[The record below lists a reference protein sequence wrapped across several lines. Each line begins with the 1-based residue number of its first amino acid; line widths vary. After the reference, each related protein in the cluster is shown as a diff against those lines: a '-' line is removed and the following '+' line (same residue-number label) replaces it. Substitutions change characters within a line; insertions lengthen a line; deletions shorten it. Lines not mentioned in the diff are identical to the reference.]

1 MKKTLIT
8 FSMLFT
14 FGLFAQSTELP
25 QEVVIKT
32 LLDQTHTATLTIEKD
47 TFIPN
52 IMGYGC
58 ALAAINVSKNVFYF
72 SRVRRTLYS
81 DFGVKEEALTIH
93 NPNGRFCT
101 GWVTPKK
108 LFGPEYILGKQ
119 VELEVRTVREIVET
133 EDFNGNTYTKIRE
146 VVSTE
151 LFGEKL
157 SAVGELFL

>member
-1 MKKTLIT
+1 MKNTLIT
-8 FSMLFT
+8 FCMLLS
-14 FGLFAQSTELP
+14 FGLFAQSTEVP

-58 ALAAINVSKNVFYF
+58 PVAAINVDRFFFYF

-93 NPNGRFCT
+93 NPSGRFCT
-101 GWVTPKK
+101 GWASAGKI
-108 LFGPEYILGKQ
+108 FGPEYVFGKQ
-119 VELEVRTVREIVET
+119 VQLEVRTVREIVET
-133 EDFNGNTYTKIRE
+133 EDFNGNTYTKIKE

-157 SAVGELFL
+157 SAIGELFL